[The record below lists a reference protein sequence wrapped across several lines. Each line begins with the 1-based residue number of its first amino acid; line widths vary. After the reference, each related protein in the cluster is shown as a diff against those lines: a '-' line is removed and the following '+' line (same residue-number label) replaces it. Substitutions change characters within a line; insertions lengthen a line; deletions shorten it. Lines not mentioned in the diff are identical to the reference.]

1 MNNNLSLN
9 LVPYLL
15 RGDRRT
21 CSHIC
26 HDYLKNGHS
35 IKELY
40 EDVLKYSLYEIGLLW
55 EQNKISVAKEHL
67 ATAIAEGIL
76 NELYPQIVTKKQ
88 LPKRV
93 LLTTA
98 ENEEH
103 QVGIKMVS
111 DIFEMKGWETNFVG
125 AGVPVYDLL
134 EYISDYNPNI
144 IAVSLSIHF
153 NYPGFLK
160 LVESI
165 HEVFP
170 QTKILAG
177 GQAFARLDKT
187 IAKHSDLYTS
197 VSTLQELEE
206 LIEKI

>member
-1 MNNNLSLN
+1 MADNQSIN

-15 RGDRRT
+15 RGDRKS
-21 CSHIC
+21 CSKIC
-26 HDYLKNGHS
+26 HEYLDKGHS
-35 IKELY
+35 INQLY
-40 EDVLKYSLYEIGLLW
+40 ESILKSSLYEIGLLW

-76 NELYPQIVTKKQ
+76 NELYPHIISKKQ
-88 LPKRV
+88 IPKRV
-93 LLTTA
+93 LLSTA

-134 EYISDYNPNI
+134 EYISDFNPDI

-160 LVESI
+160 LVENI

-170 QTKILAG
+170 HIKILAG
-177 GQAFARLDKT
+177 GQAFARLNKT
-187 IAKHSDLYTS
+187 IARHTELYTTIS
-197 VSTLQELEE
+197 NLQELEE
-206 LIEKI
+206 FIEKI